1 VKDAAGCPAS
11 AFDHPNTVFC
21 RFRNR
26 PFRKSTS
33 RLQAVRRAD
42 ISVERSAM
50 GHAEA
55 GAGHNLD
62 CDIAILGGGLA
73 GGLIALALHRARPD
87 IRLRLVEAGAS
98 LGGNHIWSFFEGDV
112 DAAGMALL
120 EPMITHRWGDYEVRF
135 PAHRRSLDTAY
146 HSIRSDRF
154 DAVLRDALPG
164 EAIRTGVAVGAA
176 TADHLVLDNGDEI
189 AARAVIDCRG
199 AGDLDAL
206 DCGWQKFV
214 GLELELSAP
223 HGLERPIIMDATVE
237 QIDGYRFVYVLPFG
251 PNRVF
256 VEDTYYSDGPGLDAA
271 LIEERVLGYA
281 AAQDWRVA
289 EIVHREKGVLP
300 VVCNGAFGE
309 YWRST
314 GAVPKAGVRAGLFH
328 PVTGYSLPDAVR
340 SALFIAGH
348 ADLSGEALH
357 GKLLVQAAQRWRETG
372 YYRMLDGMMFYG
384 ADTANRYK
392 ILERFYRLSPALI
405 SRFYAGRSRWTDK
418 LRIIS
423 GKPPIPVGRGLGAI
437 WKNTRRKSRDA

>member
-1 VKDAAGCPAS
+1 
-11 AFDHPNTVFC
+11 
-21 RFRNR
+21 
-26 PFRKSTS
+26 
-33 RLQAVRRAD
+33 
-42 ISVERSAM
+42 M

-55 GAGHNLD
+55 GTGHNLD

-73 GGLIALALHRARPD
+73 GGLIALALHEARPD
-87 IRLRLVEAGAS
+87 IRLQLIEAGPA

-112 DAAGMALL
+112 GAEGRALL
-120 EPMITHRWGDYEVRF
+120 EPMISHRWNGYEVRF
-135 PAHRRSLDTAY
+135 PAHRRALDTAY
-146 HSIRSDRF
+146 HSIRSDQF
-154 DAVLRDALPG
+154 DAVIRDALPAD
-164 EAIRTGVAVGAA
+164 AIRTGVAVKSAIN
-176 TADHLVLDNGDEI
+176 DHVILESGEEI

-206 DCGWQKFV
+206 DSGWQKFV
-214 GLELELSAP
+214 GLELELSEP
-223 HGLERPIIMDATVE
+223 HGLARPIIMDATVE
-237 QIDGYRFVYVLPFG
+237 QIDGYRFFYSLPFG
-251 PNRVF
+251 PKRIF
-256 VEDTYYSDGPGLDAA
+256 VEDTYYSDAPDLDAA
-271 LIEERVLGYA
+271 LIEERTLAYA
-281 AAQDWRVA
+281 AAQGWQVA

-357 GKLLVQAAQRWRETG
+357 GRLFARAAQRWRETS
-372 YYRMLDGMMFYG
+372 YYRMLDSMMFYG
-384 ADTANRYK
+384 AGTEDRYK

-418 LRIIS
+418 LRIVS
-423 GKPPIPVGRGLGAI
+423 GKPPIPVGRGLKAI
-437 WKNTRRKSRDA
+437 MKSKRRKSRDA

>member
-1 VKDAAGCPAS
+1 
-11 AFDHPNTVFC
+11 
-21 RFRNR
+21 
-26 PFRKSTS
+26 
-33 RLQAVRRAD
+33 
-42 ISVERSAM
+42 M

-73 GGLIALALHRARPD
+73 GGLIALALRRERPD
-87 IRLRLVEAGAS
+87 LRLQVIEAGPV
-98 LGGNHIWSFFEGDV
+98 LGGNHIWSFFAGDV
-112 DAAGMALL
+112 DARGMALL
-120 EPMITHRWGDYEVRF
+120 DPLITHRWDGYDVRF
-135 PAHRRSLDTAY
+135 PAHRRMLDTAY
-146 HSIRSDRF
+146 HAIRSDQF
-154 DAVLRDALPG
+154 DAGLRKMLSEG
-164 EAIRTGVAVGAA
+164 TIRTGAAVTSA
-176 TADHLVLDNGDEI
+176 TSDNVVLESGEEI

-206 DCGWQKFV
+206 EGGWQKFV
-214 GLELELSAP
+214 GLELELAAP
-223 HGLERPIIMDATVE
+223 HGLERPVIMDATVE
-237 QIDGYRFVYVLPFG
+237 QIDGYRFVYLLPFG
-251 PNRVF
+251 PNRIF
-256 VEDTYYSDGPGLDAA
+256 VEDTYYSDGPELDAA

-281 AAQDWRVA
+281 VAQGWRVA
-289 EIVHREKGVLP
+289 EVVHREKGVLP

-314 GAVPKAGVRAGLFH
+314 GAVPKAGVRAGQFH

-357 GKLLVQAAQRWRETG
+357 GRLFARAAQRWRETS
-372 YYRMLDGMMFYG
+372 YYRMLDSMMFYG
-384 ADTANRYK
+384 ADTSNRYK

-423 GKPPIPVGRGLGAI
+423 GKPPIPVGRGIRAI
-437 WKNTRRKSRDA
+437 GKNMKRKSRDA

>member
-1 VKDAAGCPAS
+1 
-11 AFDHPNTVFC
+11 
-21 RFRNR
+21 
-26 PFRKSTS
+26 
-33 RLQAVRRAD
+33 
-42 ISVERSAM
+42 M
-50 GHAEA
+50 GHTQAE
-55 GAGHNLD
+55 AGHNLD

-87 IRLRLVEAGAS
+87 IRLQLVEAGAS
-98 LGGNHIWSFFEGDV
+98 LGGNHIWSFFAGDV

-120 EPMITHRWGDYEVRF
+120 EPMISHRWDDYEVRF
-135 PAHRRSLDTAY
+135 PAHRRRLDTAY

-154 DAVLRDALPG
+154 DTVLREALPG
-164 EAIRTGVAVGAA
+164 EVIRTGAPVASA
-176 TADHLVLDNGDEI
+176 TADHVILDSGEEV

-206 DCGWQKFV
+206 QGGWQKFV
-214 GLELELSAP
+214 GLELELAEP
-223 HGLERPIIMDATVE
+223 HGLARPIIMDATVE
-237 QIDGYRFVYVLPFG
+237 QIDGYRFVYLLPFG
-251 PNRVF
+251 PTRIF
-256 VEDTYYSDGPGLDAA
+256 VEDTYYSDGPELDAA
-271 LIEERVLGYA
+271 LIEERALAYA
-281 AAQDWRVA
+281 AEQGWQVA

-314 GAVPKAGVRAGLFH
+314 GAVPKAGVRAGQFH
-328 PVTGYSLPDAVR
+328 PVTGYSLPDAVH

-357 GKLLVQAAQRWRETG
+357 GRLFARAAGRWRETS
-372 YYRMLDGMMFYG
+372 YYRMLDAMMFYG
-384 ADTANRYK
+384 ADTTNRYK

-423 GKPPIPVGRGLGAI
+423 GKPPIPVGRGLRAI
-437 WKNTRRKSRDA
+437 RKNTRRKSRDA